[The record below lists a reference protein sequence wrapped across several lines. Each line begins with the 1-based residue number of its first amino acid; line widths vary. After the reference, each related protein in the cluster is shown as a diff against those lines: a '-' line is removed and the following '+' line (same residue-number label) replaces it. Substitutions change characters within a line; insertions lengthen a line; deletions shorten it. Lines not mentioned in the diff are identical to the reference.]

1 MSLSPLD
8 VATPAYRQDEEFA
21 IFADSVG
28 KFLDRHMPP
37 ERVEKFRQQK
47 CVPREIWELA
57 GKSGLLGLSIPEA
70 YGGHGGDYRHEA
82 ILQEEIGRR
91 GIEGWDIA
99 LHNGIVAPYLVD
111 YGSEEQKKRILPKMV
126 SGEYISAICMTE
138 PGAGSD
144 VQSIRTSAIR
154 DGDDYVVNGSK
165 IFITNGQTANL
176 LLVAAKT
183 DPNERARG
191 ISMVLVE
198 TDHVEGFRRGQNL
211 DKAGRDLA
219 DTSELFF
226 DNVRIPAANLL
237 GETEGRGFGQM
248 MESLPQERLNIA
260 VQECAAIEFALRI
273 TIDYVKE
280 RKAFGKRVIDFQN
293 TEFRLAELKTDA
305 TVAKIFVDHC
315 IAEHI
320 KGHLDSTK
328 ASMAKYWLSEL
339 NGKIVDQCLQFFGGY
354 GFMNEYPIA
363 RAWRDARVT
372 RIYAGTTEV
381 MKLLISRS
389 IQ

>member
-1 MSLSPLD
+1 MLTPLN
-8 VATPAYRQDEEFA
+8 VSTPNYREDEEFL

-28 KFLDRHMPP
+28 KFLDQHLPP
-37 ERVEKFRQQK
+37 EKVDELRKK
-47 CVPREIWELA
+47 KGVPREIWELA
-57 GKSGLLGLSIPEA
+57 GDFGLLGLSVPEA
-70 YGGHGGDYRHEA
+70 YGGMGGDYRHEA

-111 YGSEEQKKRILPKMV
+111 YGTEEQKKRILPKMCT
-126 SGEYISAICMTE
+126 GEYISAICMTE

-144 VQSIRTSAIR
+144 VQSIRTSAIKN
-154 DGDDYVVNGSK
+154 GDHYVINGSK

-198 TDHVEGFRRGQNL
+198 TDAVEGFERGRNL
-211 DKAGRDLA
+211 DKVGRELA

-226 DNVRIPAANLL
+226 TDVKVPAKNLL
-237 GETEGRGFGQM
+237 GGDEGRGFGQM

-273 TIDYVKE
+273 TLDYVKE
-280 RKAFGKRVIDFQN
+280 RKAFGKNIIQFQN
-293 TEFRLAELKTDA
+293 TEFKLAEMKTEA
-305 TVAKIFVDHC
+305 TVAKVFVDYC
-315 IAEHI
+315 IGEHI
-320 KGHLDSTK
+320 NGKLDSAT
-328 ASMAKYWLSEL
+328 ASMAKYWVSEL
-339 NGKIVDQCLQFFGGY
+339 HGKIVDQCVQFFGGY
-354 GFMNEYPIA
+354 GYMNEYPIA
-363 RAWRDARVT
+363 QAWRDARAT
-372 RIYAGTTEV
+372 RIYAGTTEI
-381 MKLLISRS
+381 MKLLISRNL
-389 IQ
+389 

>member
-8 VATPAYRQDEEFA
+8 VATPAYRQDEEFS

-37 ERVEKFRQQK
+37 ERVDEFRRQK
-47 CVPREIWELA
+47 CVPRHIWELA
-57 GKSGLLGLSIPEA
+57 GQNGLLGLSIPEE

-154 DGDDYVVNGSK
+154 NGEHYVLNGSK

-226 DNVRIPAANLL
+226 DNVKIPAENLL
-237 GETEGRGFGQM
+237 GENEGRGFGQM

-273 TIDYVKE
+273 TIEYVKE
-280 RKAFGKRVIDFQN
+280 RKAFGKRILDFQN
-293 TEFRLAELKTDA
+293 TEFRLAEMKTDA

-315 IAEHI
+315 IEEHI
-320 KGHLDSTK
+320 HGRLDSTK

-354 GFMNEYPIA
+354 GFMNEYPIT

-381 MKLLISRS
+381 MKLLIARS
-389 IQ
+389 I

>member
-1 MSLSPLD
+1 
-8 VATPAYRQDEEFA
+8 
-21 IFADSVG
+21 
-28 KFLDRHMPP
+28 MPP
-37 ERVEKFRQQK
+37 ERVDEFRRQK

-57 GKSGLLGLSIPEA
+57 GQNGLLGLSIPEE

-111 YGSEEQKKRILPKMV
+111 YGTEEQKQRILPKMV

-154 DGDDYVVNGSK
+154 DGEEYVVNGSK
-165 IFITNGQTANL
+165 IFITNGQTANM

-198 TDHVEGFRRGQNL
+198 TDLVQGFRRGQNL

-237 GETEGRGFGQM
+237 GESEGRGFGQM

-280 RKAFGKRVIDFQN
+280 RKAFGKRIIDFQN

-320 KGHLDSTK
+320 KGDLDSTK

-339 NGKIVDQCLQFFGGY
+339 NGKITDQCLQFFGGY

-389 IQ
+389 I

>member
-1 MSLSPLD
+1 MNLSPLNTTLPD
-8 VATPAYRQDEEFA
+8 YRSDEEFT
-21 IFADSVG
+21 IFANSVG
-28 KFLDRHMPP
+28 KFLDEHLPP
-37 ERVEKFRQQK
+37 KRVAEFRRQK

-57 GKSGLLGLSIPEA
+57 GGFGLLGLSIPEK
-70 YGGHGGDYRHEA
+70 YGGMGGDYRHEA

-111 YGSEEQKKRILPKMV
+111 YGTEDQIHRILPKMV

-144 VQSIRTSAIR
+144 VQSIRTSAIKQ
-154 DGDDYVVNGSK
+154 DDHYIVNGSK

-191 ISMVLVE
+191 ISMVIVE
-198 TDHVEGFRRGQNL
+198 TDNVQGFRRGKNL
-211 DKAGRDLA
+211 DKVGRDLA

-226 DNVRIPAANLL
+226 DNVKIPLNNLL
-237 GETEGRGFGQM
+237 GNSEGRGFGQM

-260 VQECAAIEFALRI
+260 VQECAAIEYALRI
-273 TIDYVKE
+273 TLDYVKE
-280 RKAFGKRVIDFQN
+280 RKAFGKRIIDFQN
-293 TEFRLAELKTDA
+293 TEFRLAEIKTQA
-305 TVAKIFVDHC
+305 TVAKVFVDYC
-315 IAEHI
+315 IGQHI
-320 KGHLDSTK
+320 EGKLDSTT
-328 ASMAKYWLSEL
+328 ASMAKYWVSEL

-363 RAWRDARVT
+363 QAWRDARVT

-381 MKLLISRS
+381 MKLLIARS
-389 IQ
+389 L

>member
-1 MSLSPLD
+1 
-8 VATPAYRQDEEFA
+8 
-21 IFADSVG
+21 
-28 KFLDRHMPP
+28 
-37 ERVEKFRQQK
+37 
-47 CVPREIWELA
+47 
-57 GKSGLLGLSIPEA
+57 
-70 YGGHGGDYRHEA
+70 
-82 ILQEEIGRR
+82 
-91 GIEGWDIA
+91 
-99 LHNGIVAPYLVD
+99 
-111 YGSEEQKKRILPKMV
+111 
-126 SGEYISAICMTE
+126 MTE

-154 DGDDYVVNGSK
+154 DGDAYVVNGSK

-183 DPNERARG
+183 DPNKRARG
-191 ISMVLVE
+191 ISLVLVE
-198 TDHVEGFRRGQNL
+198 TDNVEGFRRGQNL

-237 GETEGRGFGQM
+237 GGDEGRGFGQM
-248 MESLPQERLNIA
+248 MECLPQERLNIA

-280 RKAFGKRVIDFQN
+280 RKAFGKRILDFQN
-293 TEFRLAELKTDA
+293 TQFRLAELKTEA
-305 TVAKIFVDHC
+305 TVAKVFVDHC

-320 KGHLDSTK
+320 KGNLDSAT

-339 NGKIVDQCLQFFGGY
+339 NGKVTDQCLQFFGGY

-372 RIYAGTTEV
+372 RIYAGTTQV
-381 MKLLISRS
+381 MKLLIARS
-389 IQ
+389 L

>member
-1 MSLSPLD
+1 
-8 VATPAYRQDEEFA
+8 
-21 IFADSVG
+21 
-28 KFLDRHMPP
+28 
-37 ERVEKFRQQK
+37 
-47 CVPREIWELA
+47 
-57 GKSGLLGLSIPEA
+57 
-70 YGGHGGDYRHEA
+70 
-82 ILQEEIGRR
+82 
-91 GIEGWDIA
+91 
-99 LHNGIVAPYLVD
+99 
-111 YGSEEQKKRILPKMV
+111 MV

-144 VQSIRTSAIR
+144 VQSIRTSAIKT
-154 DGDDYVVNGSK
+154 GDSYVINGSK

-183 DPNERARG
+183 DPEQRARG
-191 ISMVLVE
+191 ISMVIIE
-198 TDHVEGFRRGQNL
+198 TDNVEGFRRGQNL

-226 DNVRIPAANLL
+226 DDVTVPASNLL
-237 GETEGRGFGQM
+237 GGDEGRGFGQM

-273 TIDYVKE
+273 TIDYVKQ
-280 RKAFGKRVIDFQN
+280 RKAFGKRIIDFQN
-293 TEFRLAELKTDA
+293 TEFRLAEMKTQA
-305 TVAKIFVDHC
+305 TVAKVFVDHC
-315 IAEHI
+315 IDAHI
-320 KGHLDSTK
+320 KGELDSVK

-381 MKLLISRS
+381 MKLLIARS
-389 IQ
+389 L